1 MERCWR
7 MLAATAFGA
16 AAISGHAL
24 AQGYPD
30 RTVEIVVPTT
40 PGASADLLGRVL
52 ADGLSAQLGQR
63 FIVLNKVGG
72 SGGLGT
78 GSVASAKPDGYTLM
92 HGAAVSITVTPLTD
106 PQLRYSHKSFDPIC
120 QTFKNDQVIVVRPDS
135 PYKTVKDIVEAAKAK
150 PGGVNYGHPGLG
162 TIPHLAMIELGLV
175 SKVEFNHV
183 PFRGPAEAAQMVH
196 GGQIDFAAV
205 PLTSV
210 ANGGFRMPGLFANA
224 RNPAIPD
231 VPTVKEQGFDVAP
244 LSFGGLVAPAGLPAD
259 VKRKLDDGCR
269 AAAQSDAFK
278 RIAKT
283 HLQPDDYYAD
293 SAAFAN
299 SIERDVAEKRRLLTS
314 VGFVK

>member
-1 MERCWR
+1 MERCRR

-162 TIPHLAMIELGLV
+162 TIPHLAMIE
-175 SKVEFNHV
+175 
-183 PFRGPAEAAQMVH
+183 
-196 GGQIDFAAV
+196 IDFAAV

-210 ANGGFRMPGLFANA
+210 ANGGFRMPGLFANG
-224 RNPAIPD
+224 RNPAIAD

-293 SAAFAN
+293 SAAFTN